1 MPYFSLDMDPI
12 DVSAAGIC
20 GAQTSAGA
28 GNLDLDGPLVVPA
41 NGYFDIHDIEGGTS
55 YSPGVGGV
63 RLVFDSSGNIS
74 TVVFTIYGTDQDG
87 IERTET
93 VTGVTTT
100 EVQTTGFWRTVTR
113 IAASAAVT
121 STVTVGTVD
130 EIVSKTLPLNW
141 RNNWPATFVAGGIT
155 GTLQYDIE
163 ESSSALTASTD
174 PSSLVWGVTQ
184 SNKTADLTGS
194 LLNYSTA
201 ARVRWDSYSSGA
213 EMQFSLR
220 QNDYR

>member
-1 MPYFSLDMDPI
+1 MPYFTLDMDPI

-55 YSPGVGGV
+55 YSSGVGGV
-63 RLVFDSSGNIS
+63 KLVFDSSGNIS
-74 TVVFTIYGTDQDG
+74 TVVFTVYGTDQDG
-87 IERTET
+87 VERTET

-113 IAASAAVT
+113 ISASAAVS

-141 RNNWPATFVAGGIT
+141 RNDYAATFVADIT

-163 ESSSALTASTD
+163 ESNSTLASYTD
-174 PSSLVWGVTQ
+174 PADLVWGVTQ
-184 SNKTADLTGS
+184 SNQTADLTGS
-194 LLNYSTA
+194 CLNYTTA

-220 QNDYR
+220 QNDY